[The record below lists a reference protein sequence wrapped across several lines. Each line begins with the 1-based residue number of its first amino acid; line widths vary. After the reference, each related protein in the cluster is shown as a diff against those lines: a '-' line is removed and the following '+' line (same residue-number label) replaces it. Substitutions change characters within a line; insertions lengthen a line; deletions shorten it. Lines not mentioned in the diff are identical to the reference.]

1 MGPRIR
7 LAVVHCVLL
16 LLVAG
21 SASAQYLRPE
31 GTLFIKPKVGI
42 SSYLGDNEK
51 SPSNFNGDGF
61 SVAFPW
67 GLGAEVGY
75 QISVP
80 FSVSGALYVGDY
92 PVITQFPPP
101 PVREDADLAE
111 DPTVRTS
118 IQAFGRYTFAS
129 PEQRVAPYLNFG
141 LTYSFGTATQND
153 PPGFATEE
161 SASAFGP
168 LFGLGL
174 DFALN
179 NQSSFFVE
187 LNSGIHLGDDQLD
200 ANSANGFGGTDV
212 LSGLGLGF
220 KYNFSEAVTPPMN
233 LMFECPAESVIAGQ
247 ATTFSATLNPGVSEP
262 VTTQWEFG
270 DGNSATG
277 ATATHTYAAGGVYT
291 ATFTA
296 LNSAGAASV
305 DCVVTVQSPAELV
318 TVTADKMSVSICDE
332 DQSIAFSA
340 NARGD
345 TPISYSWDFGDGS
358 SSDAEAPSHTFG
370 ETGTYEVTLTVR
382 NAGGEDSRTI
392 EITVTEQGCFDCDI
406 SQMNSVFFDRN
417 SSVLTP
423 DGREQLAENLEVLTN
438 CTFGARI
445 EGHASRDERNA
456 QGLSED
462 RARAVMQFYVDNGI
476 DASRLSSTGMGASG
490 QTTKKSGASQ
500 FRRVDTIPEHSDM

>member
-1 MGPRIR
+1 MGTKVR
-7 LAVVHCVLL
+7 LFAINCVLL
-16 LLVAG
+16 LLVAS
-21 SASAQYLRPE
+21 SASGQYLRPE

-51 SPSNFNGDGF
+51 SPTNFNGDGF

-67 GLGAEVGY
+67 GVGAEVGY
-75 QISVP
+75 QMSVP
-80 FSVSGALYVGDY
+80 FSVSGALYVGNY

-101 PVREDADLAE
+101 PERQEADVAE
-111 DPTVRTS
+111 DPSVRTS
-118 IQAFGRYTFAS
+118 FQAFGRYTFAT
-129 PEQRVAPYLNFG
+129 PEQPVAAYVNFG

-153 PPGFATEE
+153 PPGFAAEE
-161 SASAFGP
+161 SGSAFGP
-168 LFGLGL
+168 LVGLGL
-174 DFALN
+174 DIALN

-187 LNSGIHLGDDQLD
+187 LNSGFHLGDDQLD
-200 ANSANGFGGTDV
+200 ANSANGFGGADI

-233 LMFECPAESVIAGQ
+233 LMFECPTESVIAGQ
-247 ATTFSATLNPGVSEP
+247 AATFTAMLNPGISEP
-262 VTTQWEFG
+262 VETQWEFG
-270 DGNSATG
+270 DGASATG
-277 ATATHTYAAGGVYT
+277 TTATHTYGAGGVFT

-296 LNSAGAASV
+296 TNAAGTASV
-305 DCVVTVQSPAELV
+305 DCVVTVLSPAELV
-318 TVTADKMSVSICDE
+318 TVTADKLTVSICDA
-332 DQSIAFSA
+332 DQAIAFSG

-345 TPISYSWDFGDGS
+345 MPISYSWDFGDGTT
-358 SSDAEAPSHTFG
+358 SDAESPSHTFG

-392 EITVTEQGCFDCDI
+392 EITVTNEGCFDCDI

-438 CTFGARI
+438 CTFGARV

-476 DASRLSSTGMGASG
+476 DASRLSATGMGAGG
-490 QTTKKSGASQ
+490 QTTKKSGADQ
-500 FRRVDTIPEHSDM
+500 FRRVDTIPDNADM